1 MQNIAARAA
10 AFESYAV
17 SASQLSDPNFSAK
30 PSVLRALTD
39 LLSLRAEPDEE
50 QLARYRELA
59 LRMIPQADAGTLIY
73 VASRLARHA
82 HAPPSVLAALART
95 DKSCARAIAEH
106 AVNLPLSDQMGF
118 ARGADPEAA
127 LALARRRDIGGDIT
141 EALVMR
147 REPAVLEAL
156 AANQHATFSRSA
168 IERIAMFTR
177 QDAPLLAKF
186 SARAEE
192 ALVAPDDFI
201 RASGLERAR
210 LLLAARRAHLGKP
223 PGFLTRD
230 DALAKDLH
238 EAAQERR
245 WDAFNQRI
253 AGAIGWEK
261 GQVETLTRD
270 AGGEPLALLLC
281 ALGCSKQYAVR
292 VFLCCEP
299 PIAHSYARVR
309 ALSDAVHDTPPAAAV
324 DLLEAATGHK
334 IQRQIDEADV
344 TEKAEKAE
352 PVVTIAHEDES
363 APQAPAHPAL
373 PKAYTLDVRA
383 ALWGARER
391 PVESARGMRAATQTQ
406 TQANAKAP
414 APARERPKA
423 AVLLRRG

>member
-17 SASQLSDPNFSAK
+17 SASQLSDPDFSAK

-50 QLARYRELA
+50 ELARYRELA
-59 LRMIPQADAGTLIY
+59 LRMIPEADAATLIY

-82 HAPPSVLAALART
+82 HAPPSVLAALARA
-95 DKSCARAIAEH
+95 DKTCARTIAGH
-106 AVNLPLSDQMGF
+106 AVNLPLADQMGF

-127 LALARRRDIGGDIT
+127 LALARRRDIGGDIA

-156 AANQHATFSRSA
+156 AENPHATFPRSA
-168 IERIAMFTR
+168 IERIASFTR
-177 QDAPLLAKF
+177 QDSPLLAKF

-192 ALVAPDDFI
+192 ALVAPESFLQ
-201 RASGLERAR
+201 ASGLERAR

-223 PGFLTRD
+223 PGFLPHD
-230 DALAKDLH
+230 AALAKDLR
-238 EAAQERR
+238 EAAQARR
-245 WDAFNQRI
+245 WEAFNQRI
-253 AGAIGWEK
+253 ADAIGWEP
-261 GQVETLTRD
+261 GQVEALTKD

-281 ALGCSKQYAVR
+281 ALGCSRQDAVR

-299 PIAHSYARVR
+299 PISHSYARVR
-309 ALSDAVHDTPPAAAV
+309 ALSDATHDTPPAAAV
-324 DLLEAATGHK
+324 EMLEAATGRK
-334 IQRQIDEADV
+334 IARKIERRI
-344 TEKAEKAE
+344 EKAEQADSA
-352 PVVTIAHEDES
+352 VIVAHEAES
-363 APQAPAHPAL
+363 APQAPAHPTL

-391 PVESARGMRAATQTQ
+391 PAESARGMRAATQTQ
-406 TQANAKAP
+406 QQTNAKSP